1 MPSKTFHVTLY
12 KNLRKIRLSCS
23 TTSIQILCLI
33 NCKNFATFSKSFTL
47 IWIHVSAQH
56 EKSFSF
62 RRWEGGTSWPA
73 NQMVAKRERERESQE
88 KRRLKVEKRT
98 KNVNKPAKWKQI
110 PPTNQIHPPSANSPH
125 PNKVC
130 ERERERAPWREN
142 CPCSQCIV
150 VEMRAASRQ
159 EFPLQIEEKPLALPR
174 RFATRL
180 RGGTSWRR
188 AVRADGRVC
197 CRKRQLATD
206 RQLTTVWQ
214 VATSDSRQRAT
225 CNVQLCK
232 LVLASIINCNCNCN
246 NNLCNDQSVWQLTTL
261 C

>member
-1 MPSKTFHVTLY
+1 MF
-12 KNLRKIRLSCS
+12 RLSTKS
-23 TTSIQILCLI
+23 PFHLGGGREAPLDQQI
-33 NCKNFATFSKSFTL
+33 
-47 IWIHVSAQH
+47 
-56 EKSFSF
+56 
-62 RRWEGGTSWPA
+62 RWLR
-73 NQMVAKRERERESQE
+73 REREPRKTPAEGGKTNE
-88 KRRLKVEKRT
+88 KRKQTGKMKT
-98 KNVNKPAKWKQI
+98 NPPHKP
-110 PPTNQIHPPSANSPH
+110 NSP
-125 PNKVC
+125 PERKLTTPKQSL
-130 ERERERAPWREN
+130 RERERAPWREN

-150 VEMRAASRQ
+150 VKMRAASRQ

-246 NNLCNDQSVWQLTTL
+246 NNLCNAQSVWQLTTL